1 MDAVSDTFRGES
13 GRVIASLMRRG
24 ASLDLAEDAVQ
35 EAFAV
40 ATEVWERDGIP
51 PQPGAWIAT
60 TAKRRLIDRLRRET
74 MREDRE
80 RFLSVLQTMPDD
92 PAEHEDDRLRLMF
105 TCCHPALPP
114 DGRVALTLRSVC
126 GLPVAAI
133 AAAFLVSE
141 TTLAQRLVRAKRK
154 IAVARIPFTMPADD
168 ELGARFDAV
177 MATVYL
183 VFNAGFDAVVD
194 AGRKHSGIELCAEA
208 IRLGRLLV
216 FQMPKEAEAL
226 ALLALMLL
234 HDARRDARMD
244 ANGDLVLLD
253 DQDRSRWHREQIAEG
268 LALVERAPRLGT
280 VGQYWLQA
288 AIAAEHV
295 GPTHAGARD
304 WQRIATLYERYREHT
319 GGSPIVEL
327 NRVIAVSMV
336 EGPEVALAQLE
347 PLRQQLHS
355 YSYFHAAV
363 ADVRARAGD
372 RAGAQEAYREAITLT
387 PTEAG
392 RRLLTRALK
401 RLA

>member
-1 MDAVSDTFRGES
+1 MDAVSETFRGES

-392 RRLLTRALK
+392 RRSLTRALE